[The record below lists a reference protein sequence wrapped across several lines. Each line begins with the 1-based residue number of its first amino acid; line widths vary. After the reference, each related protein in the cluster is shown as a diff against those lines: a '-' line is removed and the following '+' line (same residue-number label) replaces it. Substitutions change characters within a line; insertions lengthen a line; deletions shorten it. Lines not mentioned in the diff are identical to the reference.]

1 MATTDITTLD
11 PSSNYFIVKNQ
22 VFSPIEI
29 INSEDPSQYVSENYS
44 TSDLN
49 QVEIFNQLL
58 QSKITDGSDLNKYYL
73 NSYQQFIKLYINAG
87 SNSVFLRQRSS
98 ETNYNGLD
106 IFKTINFLDFLDI
119 QQLKDS
125 VLNSLSNDPCILLD
139 SKPKSTIHPLK
150 QQFLKTNFITL
161 CRLHVGYL
169 KICNLYLSTVF
180 DNSEFYSKD
189 TTFINFAFTTFKQ
202 QMSRLIPDYY
212 NSIKVFLYDELND
225 LLESGTELTDDLT
238 KEKYEFTFPLNDDN
252 LETNVDKYL
261 NYLFNK
267 QHKFVSNKYNT
278 AFNQIILDAD
288 EITNFPLYP
297 SNNINQKLYSVQD
310 YFFDNLPVIVKNA
323 DESLGAKLST
333 FLAFD
338 STRFLVLLLDISDSL
353 PVGDSKL
360 RTYKLTLNLLER
372 DFTSFTTRSNLNELK
387 NLSISV
393 IKTVDKNLEFPI
405 TGSTEISNILLELK
419 TLFLALDNLKT
430 LINYCFPINKILNV
444 ASFFYIQTNMKFYEN
459 LSKAV
464 DGSIKAVDTI
474 NNMILGNE
482 DKIDC
487 ELPEDP
493 LSLDNP
499 ILGINL
505 EVAKMIAQAPIQ
517 ILKGLEETY
526 DPNIAIASKL
536 RDLSV
541 AAGLPPTPVALWSLA
556 LLPALTIPPPV
567 GIGPPL
573 ISPWGYIYWGVDA
586 GEVLT
591 SYAKDGFNTKS
602 DSKIGLKSKITISD
616 NPFKNKNC

>member
-29 INSEDPSQYVSENYS
+29 INSDDPSEYVGEGF
-44 TSDLN
+44 TDSDLN
-49 QVEIFNQLL
+49 QHETFKLFLQNEISDDKLL
-58 QSKITDGSDLNKYYL
+58 YL
-73 NSYQQFIKLYINAG
+73 NIYQQLIKSFIRAG
-87 SNSVFLRQRSS
+87 NNSVFLRQRSS
-98 ETNYNGLD
+98 ITNYSGLD

-125 VLNSLSNDPCILLD
+125 VLNNLSNDPCILLD
-139 SKPKSTIHPLK
+139 SKPKQTIHPLK

-161 CRLHVGYL
+161 CRLHIGYL

-180 DNSEFYSKD
+180 DNSEFYNKD

-225 LLESGTELTDDLT
+225 LLEAGTELIDDLT
-238 KEKYEFTFPLNDDN
+238 KEKYEFIFPLNDDN

-267 QHKFVSNKYNT
+267 QHKFVSNKYNA
-278 AFNQIILDAD
+278 AFNQTILDAD

-310 YFFDNLPVIVKNA
+310 YMFDNLTIFTNTPTTFDLNTVV
-323 DESLGAKLST
+323 LGLNSIRNEYI
-333 FLAFD
+333 F
-338 STRFLVLLLDISDSL
+338 LLLDITDSDLDDTTKS
-353 PVGDSKL
+353 
-360 RTYKLTLNLLER
+360 RTYKLSLNL
-372 DFTSFTTRSNLNELK
+372 TRIFDSKPMELK
-387 NLSISV
+387 DLSVTVVKV
-393 IKTVDKNLEFPI
+393 IDKELDFPS
-405 TGSTEISNILLELK
+405 TGSEEISNILLELK
-419 TLFLALDNLKT
+419 PLFLALDPLKT
-430 LINYCFPINKILNV
+430 FINYCFPINKILNI

-474 NNMILGNE
+474 NNIILGNE

-567 GIGPPL
+567 GVGPPL

-591 SYAKDGFNTKS
+591 AYAKDGFNTKS
-602 DSKIGLKSKITISD
+602 DSKIKAKITISD